1 MRLRLPAAVDRFD
14 ARADQA
20 IERLRGHRA
29 SDALFQWAS
38 RAGDFSL
45 IWHVVGASYGLGVVH
60 DLGETLLF
68 SALIGVE
75 SLVLNQGIKRL
86 FKRERPTV
94 TGDPRFPVRKPHTS
108 SFPSGHAS
116 SACFAATLLTVWAAP
131 TWAPLWF
138 LIAAIVGF
146 SRAFVR
152 IHFMSDVIAGAIVG
166 LALAQIAL
174 LSGAADMLR

>member
-1 MRLRLPAAVDRFD
+1 MRLRLPASVDRFD
-14 ARADQA
+14 ARADRA
-20 IERLRGHRA
+20 IERVRGHRA
-29 SDALFQWAS
+29 TDALFQWAS
-38 RAGDFSL
+38 KAGDFSL
-45 IWHVVGASYGLGVVH
+45 VWHVVGAAYGLGIAR
-60 DLGETLLF
+60 DLGQTLLF
-68 SALIGVE
+68 SGLIGVE

-86 FKRERPTV
+86 FQRERPTEH
-94 TGDPRFPVRKPHTS
+94 GDPRYPVRKPHTS

-131 TWAPLWF
+131 AWAPVWF

-152 IHFMSDVIAGAIVG
+152 IHFASDVIAGALVG

-174 LSGAADMLR
+174 LTGAADLLR